1 MHEAADTVSR
11 AQAEPA
17 VAPAPPLGSAWPA
30 YAPVLALQRSAGN
43 RATVAALRLSRRTT
57 NVLPFDED
65 IFRSKIGEEAAG
77 LGQMLFHSK
86 LGQVLFPKARAEVD
100 KRPELVP
107 IWNEWVTGMNAFNWK
122 TADNARKAL
131 RELAPDGPMGAF
143 HGPEDARL
151 EAGGAIFEKLWKA
164 YESPNASF
172 PDLAPYMTLG
182 HYQALR
188 RWEFQACKVTATR
201 IAKRYIAAGGV
212 GGKREAGTAIKPTP
226 LVASVK
232 WDDTAVGGDRYRGG
246 VASYSSKLGEE
257 VAKMRRALDDG
268 WVIHARVLSGLE
280 GGGKSGAEAEHS
292 LIVFGYAGNTFEF
305 FDPDVAGSNVAR
317 SGFDKLY
324 FDPVANRL
332 STASSEADFGVYD
345 AEGLAGSNRHH
356 GWQAS
361 GVHRYQVSSI
371 ETL

>member
-1 MHEAADTVSR
+1 MREAADTVSR
-11 AQAEPA
+11 AAADPER
-17 VAPAPPLGSAWPA
+17 VRDPPSGNASAA
-30 YAPVLALQRSAGN
+30 FGGVLALQRSAGN
-43 RATVAALRLSRRTT
+43 RATVAALRLARRST
-57 NVLPFDED
+57 NVLPFDEE
-65 IFRSKIGEEAAG
+65 IFRSKIGAEAAK

-86 LGQVLFPKARAEVD
+86 LGDVLFPKAVAEVN
-100 KRPELVP
+100 KRPELFP
-107 IWNEWVTGMNAFNWK
+107 IWNEYMNGINHLNWK

-131 RELAPDGPMGAF
+131 RELAPDGPMAAL

-164 YESPNASF
+164 YENPTASF
-172 PDLAPYMTLG
+172 PDLAPYATLG

-188 RWEFQACKVTATR
+188 RWEMQACKVTATR

-212 GGKREAGTAIKPTP
+212 GGKRDAGTAIKPTA

-232 WDDTAVGGDRYRGG
+232 WDDTPLGGDRYRGG
-246 VASYSSKLGEE
+246 VASYSRKLVDE
-257 VAKMRRALDDG
+257 VARMRRALDDG

-280 GGGKSGAEAEHS
+280 GGGRSGAEAEHS
-292 LIVFGYAGNTFEF
+292 LIVFGYDGNTFEF
-305 FDPDVAGSNVAR
+305 FDPDVAGSNLAR

-332 STASSEADFGVYD
+332 STARTESDFGVYD
-345 AEGLAGSNRHH
+345 ADGPAGSNRHH

-361 GVHRYQVSSI
+361 GVHRYQVTSI